1 MTTDGRGPIETATA
15 ELVAW
20 LTSAAGEPVPVG
32 PPRACD
38 DADGL
43 TLWPLEL
50 RPARQTRSSG
60 AVREPYRFTVRYLLC
75 VTGPAGLPRLDR
87 VLTAATS
94 DGSYPVVLEAGD
106 PPLWTAFG
114 TAPRPA
120 LLIDVAA
127 QVDHPTPA
135 APPVLQPLRLRQL
148 GVRSPRR
155 PGGRPR
161 GPTTGGDA
169 GRAARHRVR
178 HPHRPRRPVPD
189 RRRPARP
196 RAPGPVR
203 LRLTGRGLV
212 LTADVDPT
220 EADIVIVCAPPTH

>member
-20 LTSAAGEPVPVG
+20 VTSAAGEPVPVG

-38 DADGL
+38 DGDGL

-60 AVREPYRFTVRYLLC
+60 AVREPYRFTVRFLLC
-75 VTGPAGLPRLDR
+75 VTGPAGLSRLDR

-114 TAPRPA
+114 SAPRPA
-120 LLIDVAA
+120 LLIDAPA
-127 QVDHPTPA
+127 QVDHPAPA

-148 GVRSPRR
+148 GVRAL
-155 PGGRPR
+155 
-161 GPTTGGDA
+161 A
-169 GRAARHRVR
+169 GRVVGPEDQPLAAMRVELPGTGSATR
-178 HPHRPRRPVPD
+178 TDPDGRFLIVGVPHDPEHP
-189 RRRPARP
+189 A
-196 RAPGPVR
+196 PVR

-212 LTADVDPT
+212 LTADVDPA

>member
-1 MTTDGRGPIETATA
+1 MSTDGRGPIETATT
-15 ELVAW
+15 ELAAW
-20 LTSAAGEPVPVG
+20 LTSAAGEPVPIG
-32 PPRACD
+32 PPRTD
-38 DADGL
+38 GDAAGL

-106 PPLWTAFG
+106 APLWTAFG
-114 TAPRPA
+114 ATPRPA
-120 LLIDVAA
+120 LLIDVPA

-148 GVRSPRR
+148 EVRTLTGRVVGTEDQPLAAMRIELPGTGSATRTDTDGRFLIVGVPHD
-155 PGGRPR
+155 PE
-161 GPTTGGDA
+161 
-169 GRAARHRVR
+169 
-178 HPHRPRRPVPD
+178 HPS
-189 RRRPARP
+189 
-196 RAPGPVR
+196 PVR

-212 LTADVDPT
+212 LTADVDPA
-220 EADIVIVCAPPTH
+220 EDDIVIVCAPPTH

>member
-1 MTTDGRGPIETATA
+1 MSTHGRGPIETATA

-20 LTSAAGEPVPVG
+20 VTSAAGEAVPVG

-43 TLWPLEL
+43 TLWPLDL

-60 AVREPYRFTVRYLLC
+60 AVREPYRFTVRHLLC

-94 DGSYPVVLEAGD
+94 DGRYPVVLEAGD
-106 PPLWTAFG
+106 APLWTAFG
-114 TAPRPA
+114 AAPRPA

-135 APPVLQPLRLRQL
+135 APPVRQPLRLRQL
-148 GVRSPRR
+148 DVRSLRGRVVGPEHQPLAAMRVEL
-155 PGGRPR
+155 PGTGSVTRTDPQGRFLI
-161 GPTTGGDA
+161 A
-169 GRAARHRVR
+169 GV
-178 HPHRPRRPVPD
+178 PHDPEH
-189 RRRPARP
+189 
-196 RAPGPVR
+196 PGPVR

-212 LTADVDPT
+212 LTADVDAG
-220 EADIVIVCAPPTH
+220 EDDIVIVCAPPTH

>member
-1 MTTDGRGPIETATA
+1 M
-15 ELVAW
+15 
-20 LTSAAGEPVPVG
+20 
-32 PPRACD
+32 
-38 DADGL
+38 
-43 TLWPLEL
+43 EL

-60 AVREPYRFTVRYLLC
+60 AVREPYRFTVRHLLC

-148 GVRSPRR
+148 DVRSL
-155 PGGRPR
+155 GGRVV
-161 GPTTGGDA
+161 GPQEQPLAAMRVELPATGSATRTDTE
-169 GRAARHRVR
+169 GRFLIVGVPHDPE
-178 HPHRPRRPVPD
+178 HPS
-189 RRRPARP
+189 
-196 RAPGPVR
+196 PVR

-212 LTADVDPT
+212 LTADVDPA
-220 EADIVIVCAPPTH
+220 EDDIVIVCAPPTH